1 MDGEFRLT
9 QQINNSIR
17 ILAGFDLGTKSNK
30 KKSKKMLYWAY
41 RIYNFPLQY
50 PETTS
55 CDFGIY
61 VFIDLLAV
69 ICDENDIDKETS
81 IISCAGAY

>member
-30 KKSKKMLYWAY
+30 KKEQKNVILG
-41 RIYNFPLQY
+41 IPNLQFSAAI
-50 PETTS
+50 P
-55 CDFGIY
+55 
-61 VFIDLLAV
+61 
-69 ICDENDIDKETS
+69 
-81 IISCAGAY
+81 